1 MEKLIIP
8 KDLWLRFGCFL
19 SGHNYSLLSECSET
33 SKKYVRKLTSALLII
48 CIIWSFV
55 GYLFAT
61 RYAET
66 SFLGGIIGSLF
77 AGIMIIQ
84 IERQIIL
91 GSTKYKYLTIG
102 VRLILGLIVA
112 IIGALILD
120 QVFFKNDIAKK
131 KEDLIENRIFE
142 RTQAVREKSNKS
154 LAQFDSTISL
164 LNNQIARNNLIIS
177 KAGFKIQTGSQTVT
191 TKTDINAPISKIQ
204 TTSSNSFGSHPLLQE
219 NENLRRQISYNNSE
233 KVKELNAL
241 QQRIDEAKIRA
252 RNEPPGFL
260 DELNIVYELASSSGI
275 SAFAYLIF
283 LGFFIFIEL
292 FIVIAKVSDG
302 ENDYYK
308 IIAYQEKIREERL
321 MILEKKRAASL
332 GSDQNIDTS
341 NSLVNNMPK

>member
-1 MEKLIIP
+1 MEKLRIP
-8 KDLWLRFGCFL
+8 KDLWLKFGCFL
-19 SGHNYSLLSECSET
+19 SGHNYNLLSECSET

-48 CIIWSFV
+48 CIIWGFV

-66 SFLGGIIGSLF
+66 SYLGGIIGSFF
-77 AGIMIIQ
+77 AAIIIIQ

-91 GSTKYKYLTIG
+91 GSSKYIYFTMG
-102 VRLILGLIVA
+102 ARLILGFIVA

-142 RTQAVREKSNKS
+142 RTQAVREKSNKT
-154 LAQFDSTISL
+154 LAQYDSTISL
-164 LNNQIARNNLIIS
+164 LNNQIIKNNVIIS
-177 KAGFKIQTGSQTVT
+177 KAGFRYQTGSQTVT
-191 TKTDINAPISKIQ
+191 TKTNTNEQDSKIQ

-219 NENLRRQISYNNSE
+219 NENLRQQIAQNNFE

-241 QQRIDEAKIRA
+241 QKRIDEAKTKA

-260 DELNIVYELASSSGI
+260 DELNIVYELAASSGI
-275 SAFAYLIF
+275 SAFAYCIF

-292 FIVIAKVSDG
+292 FIVIAKFSDG

-308 IIAYQEKIREERL
+308 IISFQEKIREERL
-321 MILEKKRAASL
+321 IALETKRSSSL
-332 GSDQNIDTS
+332 GADQIIDES
-341 NSLVNNMPK
+341 NKLVGNMPK